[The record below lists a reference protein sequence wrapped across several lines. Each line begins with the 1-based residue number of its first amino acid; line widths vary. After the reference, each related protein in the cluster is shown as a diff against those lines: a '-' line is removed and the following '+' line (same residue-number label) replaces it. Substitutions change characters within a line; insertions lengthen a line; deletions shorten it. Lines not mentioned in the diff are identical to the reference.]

1 MAWRSPA
8 VAGAVGANK
17 DIAVI
22 NEQLGRAEHYAARA
36 KALRKQKLRRTETL
50 RVKGTGMAYELVFE
64 RTYTTGI
71 SGVVKAEKA
80 VKDDTIAAYAVD
92 PDGRETLV
100 STSSLALWRLEAVHK
115 YPDITQPYCG
125 FNLPF
130 PWAGSGS
137 LPKSVVLK
145 IGDRVVKR
153 FDHLKDPMNDFGLQ
167 ASDVLGLCDRSFFG
181 LDGMTMDGGL
191 LRILGVLTPPAGEV
205 HDITFTKPEGV
216 AANFVWPI
224 SAEEAAKYYWY
235 VPGAPYLGF
244 RIDIALADCAEPL
257 KHHFEFGLHI
267 KGESPEYNSLRN
279 VTVPLSFDALMNFPP
294 QYNIERVLRVQNR
307 IGASVA
313 GATDAHRILK
323 IAARHK
329 SLDQPFR
336 ILDWGCGFGRV
347 ARHLQRFAPNAEVL
361 GADIDDENL
370 TWMAGNMP
378 HVKPVSSDIKGHIEQ
393 ADKSVDIA
401 FGISVMTHLRVDV
414 MKVWLKELCRIVK
427 DDGLLLLT
435 VAGAGSLAFSSR
447 WVKPTDYQTWQ
458 SEGLIVFRN
467 NSKIDRDIGGED
479 YYVQSH
485 INEEQVRA
493 VWSEYV
499 DVLEFIP
506 TIFGYQDMVVC
517 RPKKK

>member
-1 MAWRSPA
+1 M
-8 VAGAVGANK
+8 
-17 DIAVI
+17 
-22 NEQLGRAEHYAARA
+22 
-36 KALRKQKLRRTETL
+36 KAD
-50 RVKGTGMAYELVFE
+50 
-64 RTYTTGI
+64 
-71 SGVVKAEKA
+71 KA
-80 VKDDTIAAYAVD
+80 VTDDTIAAYAVD

-100 STSSLALWRLEAVHK
+100 STSSLALWRLEAVRK
-115 YPDITQPYCG
+115 YPDIKQPYCG

-153 FDHLKDPMNDFGLQ
+153 FDHLKDPVNDFGLQ

-181 LDGMTMDGGL
+181 LQGMTMDGGL
-191 LRILGVLTPPAGEV
+191 LRIVGVLTPPAGEV
-205 HDITFTKPEGV
+205 RDITFTKPDGV

-224 SAEEAAKYYWY
+224 SAEEAAQYYWY

-257 KHHFEFGLHI
+257 KNHIEFGLHI

-294 QYNIERVLRVQNR
+294 QYNIERVQRVQNR
-307 IGASVA
+307 IGASVS
-313 GATDAHRILK
+313 GASDAHRILK

-347 ARHLQRFAPNAEVL
+347 ARHLHRFAPNAEVL

-435 VAGAGSLAFSSR
+435 VAGAGSLAFTSR
-447 WVKPTDYQTWQ
+447 WVKPADYQTWHN
-458 SEGLIVFRN
+458 EGRIVFGN
-467 NSKIDRDIGGED
+467 KGAVDSNIGGED
-479 YYVQSH
+479 YYVQSK

-506 TIFGYQDMVVC
+506 TVFGYQDMVVC